1 MVAERFEPRMVSDA
15 RETGADAARRGVLA
29 VQSVFAKDGVNA
41 DIHLFALLRKQV

>member
-15 RETGADAARRGVLA
+15 RETGVDAARRGVLI
-29 VQSVFAKDGVNA
+29 VQSVSVKDGVNA